1 MLKVLKRITASK
13 VPSDTF
19 WLIHDEDTRNKK
31 LTKSYEQEFLSL
43 NSDDI
48 LEMERV
54 LKKWDPSIYSE
65 SGDVREG
72 EREKGEAL
80 KEIDKWIKLKQ
91 EQESLITK
99 INSASN
105 LKDFNHQDFVKLIK
119 QYLKDWDK

>member
-65 SGDVREG
+65 SEDAREG
-72 EREKGEAL
+72 EREKREAL